1 MDGGGLARGGIY
13 WKKKKGKRVRER
25 LRNLFEVLGTITV
38 KKKKKKK
45 IAPSGKKAGER
56 TAFISE

>member
-1 MDGGGLARGGIY
+1 MVEDLHEEAFIG
-13 WKKKKGKRVRER
+13 KKKKGKRVRER

-45 IAPSGKKAGER
+45 KER
-56 TAFISE
+56 ERGAEECAAE

>member
-45 IAPSGKKAGER
+45 KER
-56 TAFISE
+56 ERGAEECAAE